1 MGLYADGSK
10 RVGREKSMMQ
20 EENPRE
26 AALVAASDPPRIE
39 REAVGGCAAG
49 AEGPQS
55 ERKQGHRE
63 GDWGGASGERRRYE
77 IGEGE
82 GPRPGE

>member
-1 MGLYADGSK
+1 M
-10 RVGREKSMMQ
+10 
-20 EENPRE
+20 
-26 AALVAASDPPRIE
+26 AASDPPRIE

-63 GDWGGASGERRRYE
+63 GDWGGGLQEN
-77 IGEGE
+77 GEGM
-82 GPRPGE
+82 R